1 MRYLDIDIRIRS
13 SQLRSSHSLLNIK
26 MLRDFI
32 GPSTETRM
40 YHPQKRDRSCLNRVA
55 TALQQDQSPQLGRR
69 QADSCNLNGA
79 WVENQLISRRALSLS
94 LSFSLFSLLPSFHP
108 RRTSKYTSI
117 VHRCKYPWYIRI
129 YKSRGKYARERSDVS
144 SPLLMQ
150 IRRKNSRVFNVF

>member
-1 MRYLDIDIRIRS
+1 MGKIGKSRGKDISLLIIIWFLKIGRISGYRYTYRR

-26 MLRDFI
+26 LLRDFI

-79 WVENQLISRRALSLS
+79 WVENQLISRRALSI
-94 LSFSLFSLLPSFHP
+94 SLFLPFLPSSLFPSKKNIKIHKH
-108 RRTSKYTSI
+108 RT
-117 VHRCKYPWYIRI
+117 
-129 YKSRGKYARERSDVS
+129 
-144 SPLLMQ
+144 
-150 IRRKNSRVFNVF
+150 

>member
-1 MRYLDIDIRIRS
+1 MISSREDVDKIGKSRGKDISLLIIIWFLKIGRISGYRYTYRR

-26 MLRDFI
+26 LLRDFI

-79 WVENQLISRRALSLS
+79 WVENQLISRRALSISPFLPFLPS
-94 LSFSLFSLLPSFHP
+94 SLFPSKKNIKIHKH
-108 RRTSKYTSI
+108 RT
-117 VHRCKYPWYIRI
+117 
-129 YKSRGKYARERSDVS
+129 
-144 SPLLMQ
+144 
-150 IRRKNSRVFNVF
+150 